1 MNVHSD
7 ENDCVLFAGS
17 GNFDGPETADELIRR
32 VKAGDKDAL
41 AALVADYL
49 PLVCHAACRLPVRE
63 REDAVAEGQYE
74 LIRAIQAFDPDY
86 GLDLTGYLKIK
97 IDYAMFNYQRRY
109 HHDADRTAAEGDI
122 LERVEALQAGQT
134 DPRDSPA
141 AQVLRQMN
149 AEQLRAAMAE
159 LTPREQAC
167 LESLFWRGMTYVETA
182 QTIGVQVSSVSCLRS
197 RALKKLK
204 LKIV

>member
-7 ENDCVLFAGS
+7 ENNCVLPAGS
-17 GNFDGPETADELIRR
+17 GNFDGPEAADGLIRR
-32 VKAGDKDAL
+32 VKAGDREAL

-49 PLVCHAACRLPVRE
+49 PLVRRAAWKLPARE
-63 REDAVAEGQYE
+63 REDAIAEGQYQ
-74 LIRAIQAFDPDY
+74 LVRALQAYDPDY
-86 GLDLTGYLKIK
+86 GLDLPGYLKIK
-97 IDYAMFNYQRRY
+97 IRYAMFDYQRRY
-109 HHDADRTAAEGDI
+109 HHDADRTVADGDI
-122 LERVEALQAGQT
+122 LERVEALQDGQT